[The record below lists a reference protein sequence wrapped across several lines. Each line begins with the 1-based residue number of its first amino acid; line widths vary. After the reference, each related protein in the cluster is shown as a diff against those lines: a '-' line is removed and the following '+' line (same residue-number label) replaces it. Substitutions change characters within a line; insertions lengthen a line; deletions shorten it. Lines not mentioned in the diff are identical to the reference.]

1 MLELILFVSN
11 HCPGCR
17 PMEEKCSQVAID
29 ADAKLTVV
37 NIDESEE
44 NLNLAR
50 MFYIMS
56 TPTLLVKKDGEIVD
70 QIIGNVGINT
80 IEKAVNV

>member
-11 HCPGCR
+11 HCPGCE
-17 PMEEKCSQVAID
+17 PMKEKCRMVAVE
-29 ADAKLTVV
+29 ADAKLSIV

-44 NLNLAR
+44 NMSMAR
-50 MFYIMS
+50 AFYIMS
-56 TPTLLVKKDGEIVD
+56 TPTLLIKKDGEIVD

-80 IEKAVNV
+80 IEGAVNV